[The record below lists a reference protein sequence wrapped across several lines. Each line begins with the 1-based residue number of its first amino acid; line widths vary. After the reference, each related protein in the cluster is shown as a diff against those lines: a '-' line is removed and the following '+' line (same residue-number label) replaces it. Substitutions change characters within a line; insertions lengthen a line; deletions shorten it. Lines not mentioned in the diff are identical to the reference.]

1 MESESIVKI
10 SINSSQEY
18 VDLVK
23 TIYMFFVVSIVWHVL
38 LSMSYKKTK
47 PMNIG
52 LTGSLF
58 NIDFINFLL
67 TGLIAFLSFF
77 LISKKIL
84 VFD

>member
-1 MESESIVKI
+1 MESDSIVKV
-10 SINSSQEY
+10 SINSSEEY
-18 VDLVK
+18 VDLIK
-23 TIYMFFVVSIVWHVL
+23 TIYMFFIVSIVWHVL
-38 LSMSYKKTK
+38 LSMSYKKSR
-47 PMNIG
+47 PINIG

-67 TGLIAFLSFF
+67 TGMISFLSFF

>member
-1 MESESIVKI
+1 MESESIVKV

-18 VDLVK
+18 VDLIK
-23 TIYMFFVVSIVWHVL
+23 TIYMFFIVAIVWHVL
-38 LSMSYKKTK
+38 LSLSYKSKQ
-47 PMNIG
+47 PINIG

-58 NIDFINFLL
+58 NTEFINFLL
-67 TGLIAFLSFF
+67 TGMISFLSFF